1 MLNDFFTKMI
11 DFKGLKKNSGG
22 GKGPDARD
30 ISPNSTKKEF
40 SEGKR
45 ARIERMDRKCPRAA
59 VLGVCLILLY
69 KNMSSPAVHGQ
80 LSDSVFLCPPSPRS
94 GDFVK

>member
-1 MLNDFFTKMI
+1 MI
-11 DFKGLKKNSGG
+11 DFKGLKKNDEA
-22 GKGPDARD
+22 KAQMPE
-30 ISPNSTKKEF
+30 IFLQIPQKKEF

-94 GDFVK
+94 GAFVK